1 MAEVIKYG
9 CIWDRALFDRLR
21 ALRDRKGIMAHIED
35 ITLRCCD
42 IKRQVVEEDE
52 HDTGIRMLLNF
63 GHTLGHVYEKAYH
76 YEKYTHGEA
85 VAAGMVAAAK
95 IGAHLG
101 ITPASAQQ
109 EIASLLQSYGLPT
122 AISASE
128 QDYRDTLVKD
138 KKSQGSDIN
147 LIALTEI
154 GHAQPVKM
162 PQTRLL
168 ELVKECGL

>member
-1 MAEVIKYG
+1 
-9 CIWDRALFDRLR
+9 
-21 ALRDRKGIMAHIED
+21 MAHIED

-42 IKRQVVEEDE
+42 IKRQVVEQDE

-63 GHTLGHVYEKAYH
+63 GHTLGHVYEKAYQ

-101 ITPASAQQ
+101 MTPPDAEQ
-109 EIASLLQSYGLPT
+109 EIAALLQSYGLPT

-128 QDYRDTLVKD
+128 QDYQDTLVKD
-138 KKSQGSDIN
+138 KKSLGSDIH
-147 LIALTEI
+147 LIALTEL

-162 PQTRLL
+162 PQNKLL

>member
-1 MAEVIKYG
+1 
-9 CIWDRALFDRLR
+9 
-21 ALRDRKGIMAHIED
+21 MAHIED
-35 ITLRCCD
+35 IPLRCCD

-85 VAAGMVAAAK
+85 VAAGMVAAAN

-101 ITPASAQQ
+101 VTPVSAQQ

-138 KKSQGSDIN
+138 KKSQGSNIN

-154 GHAQPVKM
+154 GHAQPVNM
-162 PQTRLL
+162 PQSRLL
-168 ELVKECGL
+168 ELVKECRL